1 MVPQPSSS
9 NSRTGVAQKISH
21 QVQENNFNLL
31 KKFKV
36 SHSTSFLLNVKVI
49 LFTQEEKGSRQS
61 IFFITS
67 EYI

>member
-9 NSRTGVAQKISH
+9 NSRTRVAQKISH

-49 LFTQEEKGSRQS
+49 IFTQEEKGSRQS